1 MTTHRPS
8 YAERRA
14 RADARR
20 AERAAIEDPAVV
32 LEAAAAFLAVR
43 PRSVDETRRRL
54 RHLGYPAAPIEV
66 VIDRLQAYGYLDDEA
81 FARAWVESRDRARPR
96 GEMALRRE
104 LTLKGIDRELIAAVL
119 AGRDEGVTEP
129 ARVGDGIEASRPM
142 LTVDES
148 RSADEAAARR
158 LMARRASALAREPD
172 PRRRRQKAYAV
183 LARNGF
189 SPDVCARLSAEAVA
203 EADGDGASEAPSMG
217 V

>member
-20 AERAAIEDPAVV
+20 AERAAIEDPAIV